1 MSHLKLKICESFEM
15 DELTVILFIPDV
27 CGRCRSA
34 VTAVAVDDD
43 DDDMGTKE
51 RLARLPLV
59 TSEQSV
65 ELRSSYHEVGSL
77 KVPIAEAEA
86 EAESESESESDSDH
100 QGDEGTSDEE
110 KNFEVSNFLF
120 YKRPKCD

>member
-1 MSHLKLKICESFEM
+1 MSHLKLNICESFEM
-15 DELTVILFIPDV
+15 DELRVILFIFDV

-43 DDDMGTKE
+43 DDDMGTK
-51 RLARLPLV
+51 AHLPLV

-86 EAESESESESDSDH
+86 ESESESDSDH
-100 QGDEGTSDEE
+100 LGDEGTSDEE
-110 KNFEVSNFLF
+110 KNFEVSN
-120 YKRPKCD
+120 YNRPKWD

>member
-15 DELTVILFIPDV
+15 DALRVILFIPDV
-27 CGRCRSA
+27 CGQCRSA

-43 DDDMGTKE
+43 DDGMGTK
-51 RLARLPLV
+51 ARLPLV

-65 ELRSSYHEVGSL
+65 ELRSSYHDVGSL
-77 KVPIAEAEA
+77 KVPIAEA

-110 KNFEVSNFLF
+110 KNFEVSNFFFSLAT
-120 YKRPKCD
+120 D

>member
-1 MSHLKLKICESFEM
+1 MNKLWAMSHLKLKICESFEM
-15 DELTVILFIPDV
+15 DALRVILFIPDV

-34 VTAVAVDDD
+34 VTAVAVEDDD
-43 DDDMGTKE
+43 DGMGTKE
-51 RLARLPLV
+51 RLACLPLV

-65 ELRSSYHEVGSL
+65 ELRSSYHDVGSL
-77 KVPIAEAEA
+77 KVPIAEA

-110 KNFEVSNFLF
+110 KNFEVSNFFF
-120 YKRPKCD
+120 Y